1 MTAMQDAA
9 TAHGEMRRQDT
20 NPLPRL
26 EQVHN
31 VDEVVRNLDQ
41 IIDWATSLRA
51 PSDTLPCSTSGQR
64 LRYATRSTATSSG
77 NPA

>member
-1 MTAMQDAA
+1 MTATQDAA
-9 TAHGEMRRQDT
+9 TAHVEMRRQDT

-41 IIDWATSLRA
+41 IIDWATEAQSTIGYFAVLYMA
-51 PSDTLPCSTSGQR
+51 VNACDTRRDQQDS
-64 LRYATRSTATSSG
+64 
-77 NPA
+77 